1 MADWG
6 IINEIL
12 TAPNMNQDVLQVDMD
27 SKIHMLDPNYATIYS
42 FLKAMGKVVPV
53 GSQEF
58 QWTTDKYIP
67 FVTQASGTISDVAT
81 TLTVDDG
88 DIFNVND
95 RLQNNDTGEVMLV
108 TGISGDDLTVVR
120 GYGTTAAATVTDDD
134 YLINI
139 HNSNALGSDTVEA
152 KMSKLASETNYVEI
166 FKKVS
171 SIDKSSAIHDLK
183 LGMNQRLY
191 GIRKAGIEHVAGIER
206 AFLFGEKKVDDS
218 TYDTRAYNTGG
229 IFSFIKS
236 NVVTDA
242 DGTLTRTEFIDWMEN
257 YLFAH
262 GSDRKLV
269 VCGSIITE
277 ALSEWFRE
285 KVQLSP
291 AFARLGISVTEFVT
305 PSGKT
310 AYFKHHELFKQTP
323 ALQGTALG
331 LDVEEL
337 DVRSYRSNRLNMN
350 IQSNSVDAYKDE
362 WLAEEGI
369 SVGEEARHSV
379 IKGITG
385 YSTS

>member
-12 TAPNMNQDVLQVDMD
+12 TAPKMNSDLLEISMD
-27 SKIHMLDPNYATIYS
+27 DKIHMLDPNYAIIYS
-42 FLKAMGKVVPV
+42 FLKAMGKTMPV
-53 GSQEF
+53 RSHKFE
-58 QWTTDKYIP
+58 WTTDKYIP
-67 FVTQASGTISDVAT
+67 FVTQADGAISEVAT
-81 TLTVDDG
+81 TLTVDNG
-88 DIFNVND
+88 DLFNVND
-95 RLQNNDTGEVMLV
+95 RLQNNNTDEVMLV
-108 TGISGDDLTVVR
+108 TGISGNDLTVIR
-120 GYGTTAAATVTDDD
+120 GYGTTSAASVTDDD

-139 HNSNALGSDTVEA
+139 HNSNALGSDTVKA
-152 KMSKLASETNYVEI
+152 KMSKLGTESNYVEI
-166 FKKVS
+166 FKRVS

-183 LGMNQRLY
+183 LNMNPRLY
-191 GIRKAGIEHVAGIER
+191 RIKKAGVEHVAGIER
-206 AFLFGEKKVDDS
+206 AFLFGEKKVDTT
-218 TYDTRAYNTGG
+218 TYDTTAYNTGG

-236 NVVTDA
+236 NVVTDV
-242 DGTLTRTEFIDWMEN
+242 DGTISRTEFIDWMEN

-291 AFARLGISVTEFVT
+291 MFARLGMSVSEFVT

-310 AYFKHHELFKQTP
+310 AYFKHHELFKKTP

-331 LDVEEL
+331 LDVDEL
-337 DVRSYRSNRLNMN
+337 AIASYRANRLNMN

-379 IKGITG
+379 LKGITG